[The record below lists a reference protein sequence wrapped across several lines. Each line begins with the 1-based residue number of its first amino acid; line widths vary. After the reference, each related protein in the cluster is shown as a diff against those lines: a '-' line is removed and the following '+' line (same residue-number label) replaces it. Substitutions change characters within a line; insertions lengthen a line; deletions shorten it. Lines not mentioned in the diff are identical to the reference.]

1 MLLLCTA
8 SQKLKPV
15 IFERGLP
22 LGATGTGADW
32 CLKALHP
39 ADPLTEVRGI
49 PDHSAVPSVLMNYQ
63 SVYTL
68 TPHAGSVGPWS
79 FNATLLPH
87 PVNFMYV
94 DYFDSVVPV
103 GTETCFLNTQLAGG
117 NHYDKYNSF
126 IGMAQ
131 RWRLAYMSVT
141 AYQDGPD
148 LANQGS
154 LVVAQSPV
162 EPIELPVTWNTV
174 VPNASAGPS
183 LEYYTA
189 EDYPNFDTSQAM
201 PNAYFNRSRE
211 GAYVPLKLTETCQD
225 WRSVRDDCFAGVPS
239 PNIQLSGA
247 WNLPTV
253 GTYPYPHANCA
264 VGGIGP
270 LIIAAATTGQR
281 TGGML
286 NGTFAHICA
295 KNLDAAT
302 SFTFYVRMGVEMQVC
317 PSSVLS
323 PQMKLSPPHDQ
334 VALDTYFAIAREL
347 KDAYP
352 ADYNDL
358 GKIWEVISRAGK
370 HILPFIGAT
379 GPIGSAVS
387 GVGRA
392 AIGLGDV
399 IAERRKSK
407 RNARDKPAAAEVE
420 RQADAQKVVRTLA
433 AIPPSRKPGAK
444 RKRNSA

>member
-1 MLLLCTA
+1 MIL
-8 SQKLKPV
+8 
-15 IFERGLP
+15 ERGIP
-22 LGATGTGADW
+22 LGSTGSGADW

-68 TPHAGSVGPWS
+68 TPHAGATGPWS
-79 FNATLLPH
+79 FNASLLPH

-94 DYFDSVVPV
+94 DYYDSVVPL
-103 GTETCFLNTQLAGG
+103 GTETCFLNTQLDGAT
-117 NHYDKYNSF
+117 HYLKYINF
-126 IGMAQ
+126 TQLAQ

-141 AYQDGPD
+141 CYQDGPD

-154 LVVAQSPV
+154 IVVAQCPV
-162 EPIELPVTWNTV
+162 EPITLTTSWSNA
-174 VPNASAGPS
+174 VPNMTSGPS
-183 LEYYTA
+183 LEYYSA
-189 EDYPNFDTSQAM
+189 EDRPDFDTSQAM

-225 WRSVRDDCFAGVPS
+225 WRSVRNDCMAGVPS
-239 PNIQLSGA
+239 PNVNVDGF
-247 WNLPTV
+247 WNIPNV

-264 VGGIGP
+264 VGGLGP
-270 LIIAAATTGQR
+270 LIIASAPDGQK
-281 TGGML
+281 TGGMM

-302 SFTFYVRMGVEMQVC
+302 SFTFYVRMGIEMQVS
-317 PSSVLS
+317 PNSVLS
-323 PQMKLSPPHDQ
+323 PQMKLSPPHDAM
-334 VALDTYFAIAREL
+334 ALDAYFSIAREL
-347 KDAYP
+347 KDGYP

-370 HILPFIGAT
+370 AVLPFIGAT
-379 GPIGSAVS
+379 GPVGAAVS
-387 GVGRA
+387 GLGRS

-399 IAERRKSK
+399 ISERRKSK

-420 RQADAQKVVRTLA
+420 RAAQAQQAVRTIATL
-433 AIPPSRKPGAK
+433 PPKKPISK
-444 RKRNSA
+444 RRRNAN